1 MGWERKQARKNIS
14 ISPMKTLSC
23 RAKMSNL
30 RSASRKRKC
39 SKLPGSPFSPLNPG
53 SARKLSNFME
63 FELYFM
69 IHGLFKRFVDFQW
82 IFTVSSIPPKNAADL
97 FSIN

>member
-1 MGWERKQARKNIS
+1 
-14 ISPMKTLSC
+14 
-23 RAKMSNL
+23 
-30 RSASRKRKC
+30 
-39 SKLPGSPFSPLNPG
+39 
-53 SARKLSNFME
+53 ME

-82 IFTVSSIPPKNAADL
+82 IFTVSSITPAPPKNAADL